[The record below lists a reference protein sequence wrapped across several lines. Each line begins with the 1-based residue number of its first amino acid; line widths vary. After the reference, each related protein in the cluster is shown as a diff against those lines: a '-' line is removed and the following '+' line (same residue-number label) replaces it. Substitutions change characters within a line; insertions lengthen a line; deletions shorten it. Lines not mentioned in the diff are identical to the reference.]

1 MASTSALLTRREAAE
16 IGRVPLNAI
25 DKAIEQGVVKPKR
38 SKGKP
43 LLPAHEVALLVLL
56 RQIDV
61 ALPAKAKGLLR
72 RWLAHPQPL
81 AVGSELVL
89 SEALR
94 IAMTEDVAQTIERGE
109 SYARLRDRY
118 VEHNPAVMGGEAV
131 ISGTRVPVRTIAS
144 LIEMGET
151 HEVLR
156 EDYPHIPEEAYT
168 VAVQWAHANPRR
180 GRPAR
185 PWDTAVTTPTRT
197 TRPRRIPQDA

>member
-38 SKGKP
+38 HKGKP

-56 RQIDV
+56 RQIDI

-81 AVGSELVL
+81 AVGAELAL

-118 VEHNPAVMGGEAV
+118 VEHNPTVMGGEPV
-131 ISGTRVPVRTIAS
+131 ITGTRVPVRTIAS

-151 HEVLR
+151 HKVLR
-156 EDYPHIPEEAYT
+156 EDYPHIPEEAYA

-180 GRPAR
+180 GRPTR
-185 PWDTAVTTPTRT
+185 PWDTAATRT
-197 TRPRRIPQDA
+197 MRRSHTTQGA